1 MGCGAS
7 RLSHKSADKYKAEVE
22 QIWDEVSKTV
32 EAKKRGKKKKLVKR
46 RRSGWKII
54 RIFVSSTFNDFHAER
69 EILVKQIFP
78 DLRQWCERSRL
89 HLVECDLRWG
99 VPKDA
104 TGEEKLRTCL
114 EEIDRCYNDNEFP
127 YFLNMTSERCG
138 WIPTPDDVPDNLSE
152 KYQWVNG
159 LSVTEMEIMHGA
171 YRDDNPNSLFA
182 MRESSFLNN
191 LPTEQKKFFVDS
203 DEIVPEKLRILK
215 SRLQNRFKGERFF
228 KYKCGFDSVDKET
241 KKVRLHGLDGD
252 FTKKILEFFK
262 KRIEIQYPWEDIE
275 LDPYEQEREAHESFM
290 KNRSATLLGRTDI
303 LQQLRDH
310 VTGLAI
316 DVPLVLLGG
325 PGMGKSSIM
334 AKAADVAVDSSAKGD
349 IPGGGDHGWYIFY
362 HFVGAIPGSTDLEKM
377 LKRFLKEMKICT
389 DSNMPKDYETAAQ
402 LTSGVLSNPNTKPVI
417 IIIDA
422 ANQFDDEKQAN
433 VLSWLPRKLAPQIR
447 VLFSMINETPPH
459 KILKERPK
467 MPIEVEVTP
476 LDMES
481 KEKIVT
487 KMLGLYNK
495 KLDATQCQVLLAKE
509 SSQNPLWLSIACEEL
524 RVHGDFFKV
533 TDKIKSLADGL
544 LELLAQVLS
553 RFEDE
558 NGGDLLIATL
568 SLLESSSSGLLE
580 TELLTIL
587 GDEDNLNLPDG
598 YDAKN
603 ASNAEAWLHRDRSTQ
618 RPMPLCAA
626 KWAAVYRA
634 LRPFLRPFGDS
645 GEGRLDFYHRSLSK
659 AVRRKYFLQNDQSDE
674 AESRNIYH
682 WWHSKLADYFEYEQN
697 IDRKVEEYPYQLVKI
712 DDKKR
717 LCKFLTEWSIF
728 DKLYR
733 EDYCTEL
740 LFYWRKAGGYSIM
753 EECYE
758 VSLKELEEMGT
769 SKEELALRYEHIT
782 RVIIQAGLYE
792 KSKVLLETLIRLE
805 EVELGAKPERMV
817 EVYALCGELWD
828 DITKMHEELSSE
840 NLEDLRKAIEFGRKS
855 AAIRETL
862 DGVDAHK
869 YKLAI
874 TLMNLAFNLNE
885 WAGCGG
891 DSTLSPSDAIAEG
904 MEKVERAINIFQK
917 FGDLGKEAEANMTK
931 AILYPRGSEEQIK
944 FYELAEE
951 QCRQAYGEN
960 CKLMTRLACN
970 ISIYH
975 EERKDYYTA
984 YDYVKKWYE
993 TCVEVF
999 GESHP
1004 KTITA
1009 NNILNNETYTFVAE
1023 RLEAAST

>member
-7 RLSHKSADKYKAEVE
+7 RNFSYKAEVE
-22 QIWDEVSKTV
+22 QMWDEVSKTV
-32 EAKKRGKKKKLVKR
+32 KVQKRDKKENTVV

-54 RIFVSSTFNDFHAER
+54 RIFVSSTFKDFHAER

-78 DLRQWCERSRL
+78 DLRQWCERRRL

-99 VPKDA
+99 VPKDS
-104 TGEEKLRTCL
+104 TDEETLRTCL
-114 EEIDRCYNDNEFP
+114 EEIDRCYAENKFP

-138 WIPTPDDVPDNLSE
+138 WIPEQGKVPSNLGK

-171 YRDDNPNSLFA
+171 YRNDNPNSVFA

-191 LPTEQKKFFVDS
+191 LPEEQKENFVDFNP
-203 DEIVPEKLRILK
+203 IAPEKLRILK
-215 SRLQNRFKGERFF
+215 SMLQNRFKGERCF
-228 KYKCGFDSVDKET
+228 KYKCHFDCVDEET
-241 KKVRLHGLDGD
+241 NKARLNGLDGD

-262 KRIEIQYPWEDIE
+262 KRIAIQYPLEDIE

-290 KNRSATLLGRTDI
+290 KNRSATVLGRTDI
-303 LQQLRDH
+303 LQQLGDH

-481 KEKIVT
+481 RKEIV
-487 KMLGLYNK
+487 KEMLGQYNK
-495 KLDATQCQVLLAKE
+495 KLDAQQYQVLLAKE

-524 RVHGDFFKV
+524 RVHGDYESV
-533 TDKIKSLADGL
+533 TEKIESLADGL

-553 RFEDE
+553 RFENE
-558 NGGDLLIATL
+558 NGGDLLVATL
-568 SLLESSSSGLLE
+568 SLLEASSSGLLE

-587 GDEDNLNLPDG
+587 GDEDNLNVPDG

-603 ASNAEAWLHRDRSTQ
+603 ARNAEAWLHRDRNTQ
-618 RPMPLCAA
+618 RPMSLSAA

-659 AVRRKYFLQNDQSDE
+659 AVRRKYFLQDDESDE

-682 WWHSKLADYFEYEQN
+682 WWHSKLADYFEFEQN
-697 IDRKVEEYPYQLVKI
+697 IDRKVEEYPYQLVKV

-717 LCKFLTEWSIF
+717 LCKCLTEWSIF
-728 DKLYR
+728 DRLYR
-733 EDYCTEL
+733 EDYSTEL
-740 LFYWRKAGGYSIM
+740 LFYWRKAGGYSKM

-782 RVIIQAGLYE
+782 RVIIQAGLYD
-792 KSKVLLETLIRLE
+792 KSQVLLETLVKLE
-805 EVELGAKPERMV
+805 EDELGARPERMV

-828 DITKMHEELSSE
+828 EISKMHEFISTE
-840 NLEDLRKAIEFGRKS
+840 NIRDLRPAIEFGRKS

-862 DGVDAHK
+862 DGDAHK

-874 TLMNLAFNLNE
+874 MLMNLAFNLNV
-885 WAGCGG
+885 WADCGG

-904 MEKVERAINIFQK
+904 REKVERAINVFQEVD
-917 FGDLGKEAEANMTK
+917 DLGKEAEANMTK
-931 AILYPRGSEEQIK
+931 AILYPREV
-944 FYELAEE
+944 
-951 QCRQAYGEN
+951 EN
-960 CKLMTRLACN
+960 KLSFMSWPWSSVNRPM
-970 ISIYH
+970 
-975 EERKDYYTA
+975 
-984 YDYVKKWYE
+984 VK
-993 TCVEVF
+993 
-999 GESHP
+999 
-1004 KTITA
+1004 TA
-1009 NNILNNETYTFVAE
+1009 N
-1023 RLEAAST
+1023 